1 MLIFDGVSLRRDGL
15 DVIRNVSF
23 RLGAGDFV
31 AVIGANGAGKTT
43 LSKLS
48 NGLLKPTA
56 GSVTVRGLD
65 TKQTKTSQIA
75 KFTGFLFQN
84 PDRQICQN
92 TIRAEIAFGLGFVLE
107 NKDEAE
113 CRTQETLER
122 FGFDGGKDP
131 FTLSRGERQM
141 LVLASLLA
149 SRPQLLILDEPT
161 TGLDYRECMKVMGL
175 IAESNAQGATV
186 LMVTHDMEIV
196 QDFARRALVIND
208 GILLADGPVSAV
220 MKNREVL
227 ESASL
232 LPAQIPALAMR
243 LGGEFEDVR
252 TVDEMSAKIEMKA
265 REGVCAVS

>member
-1 MLIFDGVSLRRDGL
+1 MLTFDGVSLCRDGL

-23 RLGAGDFV
+23 KLDEGDFA

-56 GSVTVRGLD
+56 GIVTVKGLD
-65 TKQTKTSQIA
+65 TRQAKTSQIA
-75 KFTGFLFQN
+75 RFTGFLFQN

-92 TIRAEIAFGLGFVLE
+92 TIHAEIAFGLGFVME
-107 NKDEAE
+107 NRDDVER
-113 CRTQETLER
+113 RTQETLER

-149 SRPQLLILDEPT
+149 ARPRFLILDEPT

-196 QDFARRALVIND
+196 QDFAERALVIND
-208 GILLADGPVSAV
+208 GILLADAPVSAV

-227 ESASL
+227 ERASL

-243 LGGEFEDVR
+243 LGGDFADVR